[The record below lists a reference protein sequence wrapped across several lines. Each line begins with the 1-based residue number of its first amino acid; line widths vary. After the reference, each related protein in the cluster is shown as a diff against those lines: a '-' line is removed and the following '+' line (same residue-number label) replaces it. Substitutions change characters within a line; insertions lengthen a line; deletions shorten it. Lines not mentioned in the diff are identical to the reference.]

1 MKKIY
6 YLTTCIGILLLTF
19 TTAVSAQVDTTIPK
33 TKASQAIEG
42 LQVFPNPV
50 SGDKIS
56 ISSLANKTKTV
67 TAYNVLGKRVL
78 FKVLIGKELN
88 ISSLSP
94 GLYILKIKEGDVEA
108 TVKLFR
114 N

>member
-6 YLTTCIGILLLTF
+6 YVITCIGVFLMVF
-19 TTAVSAQVDTTIPK
+19 TAQVNAQQEIISPK
-33 TKASQAIEG
+33 SKISRAIDG

-50 SGDKIS
+50 SGDKVYITS
-56 ISSLANKTKTV
+56 TSNKTKTV

-88 ISSLSP
+88 ISALSP
-94 GLYILKIKEGDVEA
+94 GLYILKIKEGDLEA

>member
-6 YLTTCIGILLLTF
+6 YLIICIGILFFSF
-19 TTAVSAQVDTTIPK
+19 TTDVSAQLDTTSPK
-33 TKASQAIEG
+33 SNVSLSIKG

-56 ISSLANKTKTV
+56 ISSSANKTKTV
-67 TAYNVLGKRVL
+67 TAYNVLGKKVF

-88 ISSLSP
+88 ISALGP
-94 GLYILKIKEGDVEA
+94 GLYVLKIKEGDVEA